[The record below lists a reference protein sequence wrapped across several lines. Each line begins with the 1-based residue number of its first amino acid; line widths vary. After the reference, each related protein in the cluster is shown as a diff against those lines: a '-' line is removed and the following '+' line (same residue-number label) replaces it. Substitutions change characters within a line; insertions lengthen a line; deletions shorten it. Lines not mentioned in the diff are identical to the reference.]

1 MYTRSIRKK
10 RKDLKIQLGG
20 LSDLIDNVM
29 KEKWYIYDK
38 ELDYI
43 NDYSTD
49 SELEIITY
57 CTYFSDRA
65 SIAEIKNAIL
75 IVDQLIERMYA
86 SLN

>member
-10 RKDLKIQLGG
+10 RKDLSVQFGG
-20 LSDLIDNVM
+20 FSDLIDNVM

-49 SELEIITY
+49 SELEIIMY

-65 SIAEIKNAIL
+65 SISEIKNAIL
-75 IVDQLIERMYA
+75 IVDQLIESMYA